1 MAEVKEKKTNTKID
15 ITKKEPIDKEK
26 KKTVSNNKVDKKK
39 DKKTTTKSIKDKKK
53 IFEKDAIKTT
63 VEKMKK
69 YNVTAIVMIALS
81 VFIFSFIISAQL
93 NTVGNTD
100 IISKGMREAELLI
113 ELQKSKEEYEALKE
127 KYEENQKV
135 VEEYKTNSSSN
146 DTLIASMKT
155 ELENAN
161 ILAGIAKVKGEGVV
175 VTLEDSTDTT
185 LSQEAGLVHDTDL
198 ISVVSELK
206 SAGAEAISING
217 QRVIATTAIRCVGPT
232 IQVNSTKVASP
243 FYIKAIGNAKYL
255 ESALNIKN
263 GVVSSLKSYG
273 IKVDVETDKS
283 ITIDKYDAT
292 LKFGYATIVK

>member
-1 MAEVKEKKTNTKID
+1 MAEVKEKKTKTQKID

-26 KKTVSNNKVDKKK
+26 KVVKGKTENNKENKKESKTSKKRNNILQKDSVKKTV
-39 DKKTTTKSIKDKKK
+39 
-53 IFEKDAIKTT
+53 ER
-63 VEKMKK
+63 MKK
-69 YNVTAIVMIALS
+69 YNITAIVMIALA

-100 IISKGMREAELLI
+100 IISKGMREAELLS
-113 ELQKSKEEYEALKE
+113 ELQKAKEEYEVLQE
-127 KYEENQKV
+127 NYEESQKI
-135 VEEYKTNSSSN
+135 VEEYKTNASSN
-146 DTLIASMKT
+146 DTLISSMKS
-155 ELENAN
+155 ELENAK
-161 ILAGIAKVKGEGVV
+161 ILAGLETVKGEGVV

-217 QRVIATTAIRCVGPT
+217 QRVIAITAIRCVGPT

-273 IKVDVETDKS
+273 IKVDIETDKS

-292 LKFGYATIVK
+292 LRFKYATIVK